1 MLIYQ
6 RVTIITGDITDEIQ
20 GAEMNGC
27 GTSKTFPTRW
37 LGNIVFVLLILHYDI
52 LYDNTVCYISYIT
65 VDYQVV

>member
-37 LGNIVFVLLILHYDI
+37 LGNIVFVLFILHYDI
-52 LYDNTVCYISYIT
+52 IW
-65 VDYQVV
+65 